1 MRLFFLALLAVLWAF
16 PGYAETTPW
25 VKLDNSQ
32 VRVVAGAD
40 DAGKL
45 GAGLGIQLDEG
56 WDTYWRTPGDAGI
69 PVAIDTT
76 GSTNLK
82 SLTILWPVPTRVVQ
96 FGNLETFIY
105 THNVMFPL
113 TVEAENKAAPVH
125 LKMKVKYAA
134 CKEICTFLSHEFEL
148 DLAADKKLSPEETKL
163 FKEADAKLATPLNQ
177 QTDITIVS
185 NALDKD
191 ASHIRIEATSLKGFT
206 KPDLYIEGGTSFRF
220 AENEITLSDGNK
232 KAVFLA
238 PVQAL
243 MSTQTIADKELTFTL
258 ADKGQGVEWKAV
270 PVNVASYGFGH
281 FLLMLGFAII
291 GGLILNIMPCVLP
304 VLSLKILG
312 VMKKS
317 GKESPIVRRSFLAS
331 ATGIITSFM
340 VLATLVVGLKAAGQ
354 TVGWGFQFQE
364 PYFLIV
370 LSLILTF
377 FAANL
382 FGFFEIRLPQFL
394 SNFELTKS
402 HKSEGYLEHFLTGVF
417 ATLLAT
423 PCSAPFLGTA
433 IGFAFS
439 QGAFEV
445 FALFFAMGIGLS
457 LPYLAFAAFPK
468 LVKLLPKPGAWMV
481 KAKLVLGALLLA
493 TAVWV
498 LWVLASQ
505 EGVITSLAI
514 TVMLAMLIIAFKLP
528 KKLRLGTV
536 AALTIVCLLLP
547 MLLMEKHEEQQP
559 AEAAVSTDLW
569 QDFDLGRV
577 KTLVADGNVVLVD
590 VTADWCLTCKANK
603 LLVLDTAVVVD
614 LLKMPHTVA
623 MKADW
628 TNRDQAIADYLKTF
642 GRYGIPFNVVYGP
655 GAPKGIALPELLSED
670 KLRKALEKARG
681 GAAAKDEQRPS
692 ELP

>member
-1 MRLFFLALLAVLWAF
+1 MRLFLLALLAVLWAF
-16 PGYAETTPW
+16 PGHAEMTAW

-32 VRVVAGAD
+32 IRVVAGAD

-45 GAGLGIQLDEG
+45 RAGLGIQLDEG
-56 WDTYWRTPGDAGI
+56 WDTYWRTPGDAGL

-82 SLTILWPVPTRVVQ
+82 SLNVLWPVPTRIIQ

-113 TVEAENKAAPVH
+113 AIEAENKAAPVH

-148 DLAADKKLSPEETKL
+148 DLAVDKKLSAEEAKL
-163 FKEADAKLATPLNQ
+163 LNEADAKLATPLSQ

-185 NALDKD
+185 TTINKD
-191 ASHIRIEATSLKGFT
+191 GSQIRIEATSLKGFV
-206 KPDLYIEGGTSFRF
+206 KPDIYIEGGAGFRF
-220 AENEITLSDGNK
+220 AENDITLSEGNK

-291 GGLILNIMPCVLP
+291 GGFILNIMPCVLP

-340 VLATLVVGLKAAGQ
+340 VLAALVVGLKAAGQ

-382 FGFFEIRLPQFL
+382 FGLFEIRLPQFL
-394 SNFELTKS
+394 SNLALTKS

-445 FALFFAMGIGLS
+445 FALFFAMGIGLA
-457 LPYLAFAAFPK
+457 LPYLAFAVFPK
-468 LVKLLPKPGAWMV
+468 LVRFLPKPGAWMV
-481 KAKLVLGALLLA
+481 RAKMVLGGLLLA
-493 TAVWV
+493 TAIWI
-498 LWVLASQ
+498 LWVLSAQ
-505 EGVITSLAI
+505 QGIITSLAI
-514 TVMLAMLIIAFKLP
+514 AVMLVMLMIAFKLP
-528 KKLRLGTV
+528 KKLVLWTV
-536 AALTIVCLLLP
+536 TALTVICLLLP
-547 MLLMEKHEEQQP
+547 MLLMEKREDEPQT
-559 AEAAVSTDLW
+559 AAISTDLW
-569 QDFDLGRV
+569 QDFDLNRV
-577 KTLVADGNVVLVD
+577 KALVAEGNVVLVD

-603 LLVLDTAVVVD
+603 LLVLDTATVVD
-614 LLKMPHTVA
+614 LLKMKKTVA

-628 TNRDQAIADYLKTF
+628 TNRDSGIADYLKSF

-655 GAPKGIALPELLSED
+655 AAPKGIALPELLSED
-670 KLRKALEKARG
+670 KVRKAIEKARG
-681 GAAAKDEQRPS
+681 PEADKEGPRPS